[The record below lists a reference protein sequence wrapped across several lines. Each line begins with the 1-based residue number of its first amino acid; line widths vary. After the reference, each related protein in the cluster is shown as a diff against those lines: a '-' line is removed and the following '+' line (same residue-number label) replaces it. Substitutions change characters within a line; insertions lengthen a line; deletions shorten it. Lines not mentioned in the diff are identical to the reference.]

1 MKDLERKVMVEDDN
15 LQGKEL
21 PQNCKNSKK
30 EMKDKRKEIREWS
43 NLKEYSQAMNLVLN
57 LVR

>member
-21 PQNCKNSKK
+21 QQNCKNSKK
-30 EMKDKRKEIREWS
+30 EMKDKRKEIGE
-43 NLKEYSQAMNLVLN
+43 
-57 LVR
+57 